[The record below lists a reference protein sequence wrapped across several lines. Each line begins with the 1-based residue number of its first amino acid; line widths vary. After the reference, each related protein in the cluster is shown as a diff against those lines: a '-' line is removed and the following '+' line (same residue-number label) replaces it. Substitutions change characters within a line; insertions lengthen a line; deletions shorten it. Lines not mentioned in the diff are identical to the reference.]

1 MAISTRVVLNVLSCL
16 VFDSND
22 QCTLLWFEWT
32 GDSQLVFVAQL
43 LLVYMQQKQ
52 VRVVI
57 SKLFQ
62 WLFGW
67 ITVTVLKVSD
77 KVNPR
82 FSTAAIRIAPIHTS
96 WFWQVH
102 TDLILSLERLRTPLP
117 PTAAH
122 THRLFICRS
131 PAGLHGGNGWS
142 GNRWRPVKYQ
152 RSELWV
158 HLSINFSTGCPRA
171 QSARVAP
178 RRVTVKTQ
186 NKQWNAVTDHV
197 QR

>member
-1 MAISTRVVLNVLSCL
+1 MHSTVVRMNRRFTIGICCS
-16 VFDSND
+16 
-22 QCTLLWFEWT
+22 
-32 GDSQLVFVAQL
+32 VAVSVHAAKTSPGSEQS
-43 LLVYMQQKQ
+43 
-52 VRVVI
+52 

-82 FSTAAIRIAPIHTS
+82 FSTAAIRNEPIHTS

-186 NKQWNAVTDHV
+186 NKQWNAATDHV